1 MQVGHRHPP
10 PPFPVLAIALDVGKG
25 VLVQVIARASERVL
39 ARDFPRVLPVILR
52 GLHRAGH
59 QKRDQEPRAHAGRWR
74 GGETRAGTHQEAAA
88 GAPAHG
94 AEGRHPRVLVLG
106 VRRAVAHGVQGRL
119 AGLALQGATRVSRKR
134 AAGGGVAAA
143 AGVSGIGAVGGRS
156 KVAQAYVYIIIGIM
170 EDGAGIPARPP
181 PRSHP
186 TGTATPGR
194 PPRAFARRPRT
205 GASPRPASLPCPP
218 AAPCAEPRAAR
229 GQSFFFLKRGKRE
242 DGEGWRHAGRPRR
255 WPRARWPR
263 QRAATRPRGQRQQAA
278 ARQVRG
284 ARSRRSSSAAAR
296 SRQRVHGERARS
308 PRAAPAAL
316 SAVCLTPPADWGAAV
331 WQV

>member
-1 MQVGHRHPP
+1 MALRPSTTRAREHRDAQRPDEHAGATRARGHLHACSALTTRYVQSPLRRLVARVFRLASTPTPP
-10 PPFPVLAIALDVGKG
+10 PPVLAIALDVGKG

-119 AGLALQGATRVSRKR
+119 AGLALQGATRVSRRR

-156 KVAQAYVYIIIGIM
+156 KVAQAYVYIII
-170 EDGAGIPARPP
+170 
-181 PRSHP
+181 
-186 TGTATPGR
+186 
-194 PPRAFARRPRT
+194 
-205 GASPRPASLPCPP
+205 
-218 AAPCAEPRAAR
+218 
-229 GQSFFFLKRGKRE
+229 
-242 DGEGWRHAGRPRR
+242 
-255 WPRARWPR
+255 
-263 QRAATRPRGQRQQAA
+263 
-278 ARQVRG
+278 
-284 ARSRRSSSAAAR
+284 
-296 SRQRVHGERARS
+296 
-308 PRAAPAAL
+308 
-316 SAVCLTPPADWGAAV
+316 
-331 WQV
+331 

>member
-106 VRRAVAHGVQGRL
+106 VRGAVAHGVQGRL
-119 AGLALQGATRVSRKR
+119 AGLALQGATRVSRR
-134 AAGGGVAAA
+134 RTAGGGVAAA

-205 GASPRPASLPCPP
+205 GASPRPASLPGFPALPCPP
-218 AAPCAEPRAAR
+218 AALCAAAR
-229 GQSFFFLKRGKRE
+229 GQKFFFFFKARKETRGR
-242 DGEGWRHAGRPRR
+242 GMA
-255 WPRARWPR
+255 ARWAASALAAGALA
-263 QRAATRPRGQRQQAA
+263 AATRRDTTARAA
-278 ARQVRG
+278 AAG
-284 ARSRRSSSAAAR
+284 S
-296 SRQRVHGERARS
+296 
-308 PRAAPAAL
+308 
-316 SAVCLTPPADWGAAV
+316 GAAGSGGAFKEV
-331 WQV
+331 ELSCSPISPTCAR